1 MRSSTLSSRIRSFV
15 ETTKL
20 PTRAVVQSLFLSRAL
35 GELLS
40 LALRI
45 CCVRKTLLFPLPKA
59 QPVLRPIHLPEAQL
73 VAQQVAQ
80 PALLPKA
87 QLVAQ
92 PALPPKAQLVAQL
105 VVQPALPPARPP
117 KAQLVAQPAL
127 PPARPPKAQLEALPL
142 CPPFPRLHP
151 LQALPPANLLRL
163 SMNSGTTMTQTTIP

>member
-1 MRSSTLSSRIRSFV
+1 MG
-15 ETTKL
+15 
-20 PTRAVVQSLFLSRAL
+20 SRAL

-80 PALLPKA
+80 PA
-87 QLVAQ
+87 
-92 PALPPKAQLVAQL
+92 
-105 VVQPALPPARPP
+105 RPP

-127 PPARPPKAQLEALPL
+127 PPARPPKAQLVAQPEAQPALPLKAQLEALPL
-142 CPPFPRLHP
+142 CPPLPPLNP
-151 LQALPPANLLRL
+151 LQALPRVHLQLRL
-163 SMNSGTTMTQTTIP
+163 SIHSGTTTTTQ

>member
-1 MRSSTLSSRIRSFV
+1 MG
-15 ETTKL
+15 
-20 PTRAVVQSLFLSRAL
+20 SRAL

-80 PALLPKA
+80 PALPPKA

-117 KAQLVAQPAL
+117 KAQL
-127 PPARPPKAQLEALPL
+127 EALPL

-151 LQALPPANLLRL
+151 LQALPPVNLLRL
-163 SMNSGTTMTQTTIP
+163 SMNSGTTMTQTTITSVQKTSLY

>member
-1 MRSSTLSSRIRSFV
+1 MG
-15 ETTKL
+15 
-20 PTRAVVQSLFLSRAL
+20 SRAL

-80 PALLPKA
+80 PA
-87 QLVAQ
+87 
-92 PALPPKAQLVAQL
+92 
-105 VVQPALPPARPP
+105 RPP

-151 LQALPPANLLRL
+151 LQALPPVNLLRL
-163 SMNSGTTMTQTTIP
+163 SMNSGTTMTQTTITSVQKTSLY